1 MTFIPTRRAAANT
14 PAMVGT
20 TARICEVSMPDRANM
35 PLGDPK
41 SFCISMTITAVCASV
56 ISAGPDDVS
65 MLMLLAATVI
75 GSVAYG
81 ARSGRDLHGAE
92 HIVVRHADPV

>member
-20 TARICEVSMPDRANM
+20 TARIGDVSMPDRANM
-35 PLGDPK
+35 PPGDPK
-41 SFCISMTITAVCASV
+41 SFCMSTTITAVCASV

-65 MLMLLAATVI
+65 MLTLLSATAI
-75 GSVAYG
+75 AQ
-81 ARSGRDLHGAE
+81 
-92 HIVVRHADPV
+92 